1 MPITT
6 PEENI
11 NVKLSSIYNVDN
23 IIYNWPF
30 YRNGRDINPLSLSM
44 DGTRFLN
51 HIASSNISIKY
62 RDFSDWVCW
71 ALDES
76 ISRPDMD
83 YRQIG
88 FLSFL
93 WEFYKYISYELR
105 AIELEENIIENN
117 IGNSTIIE
125 WFNKY
130 NDVYHDYVQRDI
142 IDFYNVEMNLDY
154 DEPFC
159 EEQLEEEQLTE
170 EEINRIVEE
179 EDNFFREYYNEEI

>member
-11 NVKLSSIYNVDN
+11 NGKLSSIYNVDN

-30 YRNGRDINPLSLSM
+30 YGTSSTISPFSLCM

-62 RDFSDWVCW
+62 RDFSDWIWW
-71 ALDES
+71 AMDES
-76 ISRPDMD
+76 TLRPDMD
-83 YRQIG
+83 DRQVG

-105 AIELEENIIENN
+105 AIELEENIIENS
-117 IGNSTIIE
+117 IGNSPIIE
-125 WFNKY
+125 WFDKY
-130 NDVYHDYVQRDI
+130 YNVYHDYVQREVWKK
-142 IDFYNVEMNLDY
+142 YS
-154 DEPFC
+154 
-159 EEQLEEEQLTE
+159 
-170 EEINRIVEE
+170 
-179 EDNFFREYYNEEI
+179 

>member
-11 NVKLSSIYNVDN
+11 NVKLSSIYSVDN

-30 YRNGRDINPLSLSM
+30 YRNRRDISPLSLSM

-83 YRQIG
+83 YRLVG

-105 AIELEENIIENN
+105 AIELEENIIENS
-117 IGNSTIIE
+117 IGNSPIIE
-125 WFNKY
+125 WFDKY
-130 NDVYHDYVQRDI
+130 YNVYHDYVQRDI
-142 IDFYNVEMNLDY
+142 IDFYNVGMSLDY

-159 EEQLEEEQLTE
+159 EEPLEEELTE
-170 EEINRIVEE
+170 EEITRIVEE

>member
-30 YRNGRDINPLSLSM
+30 YRNGRDISPLSLSM

-51 HIASSNISIKY
+51 RIASSNISIKY
-62 RDFSDWVCW
+62 RDFSDWVWW
-71 ALDES
+71 AMDES
-76 ISRPDMD
+76 TLRPDMD
-83 YRQIG
+83 DRQVG

-117 IGNSTIIE
+117 IGNNTINE

-130 NDVYHDYVQRDI
+130 NDVYYDYVQRDI
-142 IDFYNVEMNLDY
+142 IDVYNVGRSIDY

-159 EEQLEEEQLTE
+159 EEPLEEEPLNQS
-170 EEINRIVEE
+170 EINRIVEE
-179 EDNFFREYYNEEI
+179 EDNIFGGYYYEGN